1 MSALNKVKYKQF
13 LNQARGAQ
21 IQEVNVRRQDKGKA
35 VQLQYQAK
43 ARKGR
48 GLLNGVWTIA
58 REEKSEDQ
66 LLGEIK
72 EFLDMLRKD
81 FFVKRGEG
89 LSGDA
94 LADAAQEVE
103 VQQLTKAEGGE
114 KAKS

>member
-21 IQEVNVRRQDKGKA
+21 IQEVHVRRQNKGKA
-35 VQLQYQAK
+35 VQVQYQAR

-48 GLLNGVWTIA
+48 GLLNGVWSIPRA
-58 REEKSEDQ
+58 DKSEDQ
-66 LLGEIK
+66 ITGEIK
-72 EFLDMLRKD
+72 EVLDMLRKD
-81 FFVKRGEG
+81 FYVKRGDG

-103 VQQLTKAEGGE
+103 VKQIKAESGDE
-114 KAKS
+114 TKT